1 MNKNTVESAP
11 INRPTQTAVN
21 PSEFS
26 LMDGAMLLLGRWKL
40 LALAPLAVGAATLAG
55 TYLIAPT
62 FTAKT
67 VFLPPQQQ
75 GSAAASALA
84 SLGSLAGLTGSA
96 VKTSGDLYVSLLQSA
111 NVTDKLI
118 DRFGLMA
125 EYKAEYRFVARE
137 TLAKQTRVQLGKK
150 DGLITIEVDAKNPEL
165 AAKIANQYVA
175 ELRRLS
181 SDLAL
186 SEAQQR
192 KVFYE
197 GELKA
202 TRARLADAQNKLQT
216 GGFSSGTLKAE
227 PKAIAESYAKAKAEL
242 TGGEV
247 RLQTL
252 RQSRADNSPEVQQQL
267 ALISALRAQLTQLE
281 SKHDTPDDANYLGHY
296 REFKYQE
303 SLYELFAKQYE
314 LARLDESRESV
325 STQVVDVAT
334 TPEYKSKPKRAS
346 IAISATLAAFAI
358 LVLGVLGA
366 NAWQSRPRKSTQ
378 IAQQ

>member
-1 MNKNTVESAP
+1 
-11 INRPTQTAVN
+11 
-21 PSEFS
+21 
-26 LMDGAMLLLGRWKL
+26 MDGAMLLLGRWKL
-40 LALAPLAVGAATLAG
+40 LTLVPLAVGAATLAG
-55 TYLIAPT
+55 TFLIAPT

-84 SLGSLAGLTGSA
+84 SLGSLAGLTGGA

-125 EYKAEYRFVARE
+125 EYKAEYRFIARE

-186 SEAQQR
+186 TEAQQR

-227 PKAIAESYAKAKAEL
+227 PKAMAENYAKVKAEL

-281 SKHDTPDDANYLGHY
+281 SKHDTPDDANYLDHY

-314 LARLDESRESV
+314 LARLDESREGV

-346 IAISATLAAFAI
+346 IAISATLAAFAV
-358 LVLGVLGA
+358 LVLGILGA